1 MRKMNMGG
9 SVPRQ
14 TTIQGQRHDLA
25 YINPFEVDLL
35 ESYNATPGGVAGPG
49 NVPAY
54 PPGGSGGYG
63 GYDGGFGEA
72 GRGGQDSDAPG
83 MGPGDG
89 GGMGEGPGG
98 IDIGFMNALADQV
111 AEEEAAAVAES
122 NAMMS
127 PLGGADAIARQN
139 LVDSFMDTKDGRDL
153 AMFNDSSAYVSPQNQ
168 QIAQDNQQTLNLYDD
183 VVDFNTSPLSGNIL
197 SNDIE
202 FNEGLV
208 ASSDPT
214 QAYLDSLTK
223 PSIQTGANNFI
234 DAVAMQQNDPN
245 QSTTGPFTG
254 FNIVDAANLSAG
266 TVTPNMMPPGY
277 QPTPNEPTFDD
288 LMSDPNQISIN
299 PLDNISSTLGSPID
313 PVVGLGT
320 TVDPDLNYSLPV
332 AATPADPNFLD
343 IVGNQGISPTL
354 GQPGSI
360 NLNAQMP
367 TGIQDPSGLSS
378 FNNMTGID
386 DSSFSTPIGVET
398 GMQDPSQVATGI
410 INSPQLDESARDAI
424 AAART
429 GDNLNPQGPNFTPA
443 GFQDMTGLTGEDLD
457 MPDGISLNSGINPQG
472 PNFTP
477 TTLGLDE
484 AARGQAL
491 ADRNAL
497 ENREASLDYTNTSAT
512 PEVDPGP
519 MQGPYNQTDDM
530 RTIAAKNRQL
540 SEAMRVAE
548 AGVQNQEDIA
558 NAGFNPLSLLPFG
571 SLLGTPESRKQT
583 AINQV
588 ISQSGGSGIFG
599 SGVGGSKGLL
609 GTGAVTF
616 NAVYDGDG
624 NFVGSQ
630 GVSESG
636 ETVSYSGN
644 MQGNNGYFDGDGN
657 NISENIEGYQEEIGG
672 QGSPGGID
680 VDYNPCQPGYELD
693 PESGTC
699 VPIDVVAE
707 SGPPTLGPIIRPVT
721 PTTVTPDPVAS
732 GPVSSPTLV
741 TPKQFNMGG
750 ATSGSNLDG
759 AIGRLLSSM
768 S

>member
-1 MRKMNMGG
+1 MMVGINLFGFRK
-9 SVPRQ
+9 
-14 TTIQGQRHDLA
+14 
-25 YINPFEVDLL
+25 FELL
-35 ESYNATPGGVAGPG
+35 RGEGEGPGG
-49 NVPAY
+49 
-54 PPGGSGGYG
+54 
-63 GYDGGFGEA
+63 DGGGAGDAGGTVGFAEA
-72 GRGGQDSDAPG
+72 GRGGAPSAAPG
-83 MGPGDG
+83 ASGGLGVSGTAEGGQGQG
-89 GGMGEGPGG
+89 GGYMSGSQGA
-98 IDIGFMNALADQV
+98 IS
-111 AEEEAAAVAES
+111 EAAGQGGGQS
-122 NAMMS
+122 NEMMS

-234 DAVAMQQNDPN
+234 DAVAMQKNDPN

-277 QPTPNEPTFDD
+277 QPTPDEPTFDD
-288 LMSDPNQISIN
+288 LTFDADQISIN

-360 NLNAQMP
+360 NLDAQMP
-367 TGIQDPSGLSS
+367 TGIQDPSG
-378 FNNMTGID
+378 
-386 DSSFSTPIGVET
+386 V
-398 GMQDPSQVATGI
+398 QDPSFIAGMNQADANIAAPTLSDSYLGQLGI
-410 INSPQLDESARDAI
+410 PDFTPTSPQLDESARNEVVDYNTARDI
-424 AAART
+424 AAQNERNQQSLS
-429 GDNLNPQGPNFTPA
+429 NLNLDTSGLGIDASGMTPPQ
-443 GFQDMTGLTGEDLD
+443 
-457 MPDGISLNSGINPQG
+457 
-472 PNFTP
+472 
-477 TTLGLDE
+477 LDE

-497 ENREASLDYTNTSAT
+497 ENREASLDYTNTSAPVEGT
-512 PEVDPGP
+512 ALSPA
-519 MQGPYNQTDDM
+519 
-530 RTIAAKNRQL
+530 TIASNQAALDNLDL
-540 SEAMRVAE
+540 STKGLGIDPFDAE
-548 AGVQNQEDIA
+548 SRKDLSYEQISKLVDEKLSLQKEIE
-558 NAGFNPLSLLPFG
+558 NAPFNPLSLLPG
-571 SLLGTPESRKQT
+571 ASLLGTSASRRQK
-583 AINQV
+583 AVNQV
-588 ISQSGGSGIFG
+588 LSNDGGSGVLG
-599 SGVGGSKGLL
+599 SGIGGSTGVL
-609 GTGAVTF
+609 GTGAVNF
-616 NAVYDGDG
+616 NAVYDADG

-630 GVSESG
+630 GVTESG
-636 ETVSYSGN
+636 ETVSYMGDF
-644 MQGNNGYFDGDGN
+644 QGNNGYFDSDGKD
-657 NISENIEGYQEEIGG
+657 ISETIDGYQDSIDGG
-672 QGSPGGID
+672 DPEGLDEP
-680 VDYNPCQPGYELD
+680 YNPCQPGFELD
-693 PESGTC
+693 PESGAC
-699 VPIDVVAE
+699 VPINVVGGGTS
-707 SGPPTLGPIIRPVT
+707 SGPINLSSIIRPT
-721 PTTVTPDPVAS
+721 TSTTVTPDPVDS